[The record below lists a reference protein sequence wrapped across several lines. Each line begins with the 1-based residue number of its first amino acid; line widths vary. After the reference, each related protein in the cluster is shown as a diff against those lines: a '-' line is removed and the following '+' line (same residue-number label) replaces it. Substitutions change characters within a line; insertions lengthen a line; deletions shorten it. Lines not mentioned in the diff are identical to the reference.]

1 MNHGNDHTTIW
12 GTLSGTALGI
22 AASISSFDIVK
33 TIILGAI
40 GASVSFGVSLIWNK
54 VTNYFNNNQKTKK

>member
-22 AASISSFDIVK
+22 AATISSFDIVK

-40 GASVSFGVSLIWNK
+40 GATVSFGVSLLWNK
-54 VTNYFNNNQKTKK
+54 VANYFKQQKE

>member
-22 AASISSFDIVK
+22 AATISSFDIVK

-40 GASVSFGVSLIWNK
+40 GATVSFGVSLLWNK
-54 VTNYFNNNQKTKK
+54 VANYFKRQKD

>member
-22 AASISSFDIVK
+22 AATISSFDIVK

-40 GASVSFGVSLIWNK
+40 GATVSFGVSLLWNK
-54 VTNYFNNNQKTKK
+54 VANFFKQQSKN

>member
-1 MNHGNDHTTIW
+1 MNHGNDHNTIC

-22 AASISSFDIVK
+22 AASISSFDIIK

-40 GASVSFGVSLIWNK
+40 GASVSFGVSLLWNK
-54 VTNYFNNNQKTKK
+54 VANYFKQQQKD

>member
-22 AASISSFDIVK
+22 AASISSFDIIK

-40 GASVSFGVSLIWNK
+40 GASVSFGVSLFWNK
-54 VTNYFNNNQKTKK
+54 VANYFKQQQKD

>member
-22 AASISSFDIVK
+22 AASISSFDIIK

-40 GASVSFGVSLIWNK
+40 GASVSFGVSLLWHK
-54 VTNYFNNNQKTKK
+54 VAKYFKQQQKD

>member
-1 MNHGNDHTTIW
+1 MNNGNDHTTIW

-22 AASISSFDIVK
+22 AVSISSFDIIR

-40 GASVSFGVSLIWNK
+40 GASVSFGVSLLWKK
-54 VTNYFNNNQKTKK
+54 VSNYFKQ

>member
-22 AASISSFDIVK
+22 AASISSFDIIK

-40 GASVSFGVSLIWNK
+40 GASVSFAVSLLWNK
-54 VTNYFNNNQKTKK
+54 VANYFKQKQKD

>member
-22 AASISSFDIVK
+22 ALSISSFDIIR

-40 GASVSFGVSLIWNK
+40 GASVSFGVSLLWKK
-54 VTNYFNNNQKTKK
+54 VANYFKQQKD

>member
-22 AASISSFDIVK
+22 AASISSFDIIK
-33 TIILGAI
+33 TIILGAV
-40 GASVSFGVSLIWNK
+40 GASVSFGVSLLWNK
-54 VTNYFNNNQKTKK
+54 VANYFKQQQKD

>member
-1 MNHGNDHTTIW
+1 MNHGNDHTAIW

-22 AASISSFDIVK
+22 AASISSFDIIK

-40 GASVSFGVSLIWNK
+40 GASVSFGVSLLWHK
-54 VTNYFNNNQKTKK
+54 VANYFKQQQKD

>member
-12 GTLSGTALGI
+12 GTLSGTALSI
-22 AASISSFDIVK
+22 AASISSFDIIK

-40 GASVSFGVSLIWNK
+40 GASVSFGVSLLWNK
-54 VTNYFNNNQKTKK
+54 VANYFKQQQKD

>member
-22 AASISSFDIVK
+22 VATISSFDIVK

-40 GASVSFGVSLIWNK
+40 GATVSFGVSLLWNK
-54 VTNYFNNNQKTKK
+54 VANYFKQQKD

>member
-22 AASISSFDIVK
+22 SATISSFDIVK

-40 GASVSFGVSLIWNK
+40 GATVSFGVSLLWNK
-54 VTNYFNNNQKTKK
+54 VANYFKQQKD

>member
-22 AASISSFDIVK
+22 AATISSFDIVK

-40 GASVSFGVSLIWNK
+40 GATVSFGVSLLWNK
-54 VTNYFNNNQKTKK
+54 VANYFKQQKD

>member
-40 GASVSFGVSLIWNK
+40 GEKILSSV
-54 VTNYFNNNQKTKK
+54 

>member
-22 AASISSFDIVK
+22 AATISSFDIVK

-40 GASVSFGVSLIWNK
+40 GATVSFGVSLLWNK
-54 VTNYFNNNQKTKK
+54 VANFFKQQQKD

>member
-22 AASISSFDIVK
+22 AASISSCDIIK

-40 GASVSFGVSLIWNK
+40 GASVSFGVSLLWHK
-54 VTNYFNNNQKTKK
+54 VDNYFKQQQKD

>member
-22 AASISSFDIVK
+22 AATISSFDIVK

-40 GASVSFGVSLIWNK
+40 GATVSFGVSLLWNK
-54 VTNYFNNNQKTKK
+54 VANYFKQQSKN

>member
-22 AASISSFDIVK
+22 AASISSFDIIK
-33 TIILGAI
+33 TIILGAV
-40 GASVSFGVSLIWNK
+40 GASVSFGVSLLWNK
-54 VTNYFNNNQKTKK
+54 VANFFKQQQKD

>member
-22 AASISSFDIVK
+22 AASISSFDIIK

-40 GASVSFGVSLIWNK
+40 GASVSFGVSLLWNK
-54 VTNYFNNNQKTKK
+54 VANYFKQKQKD

>member
-22 AASISSFDIVK
+22 AATISSFDIVK

-40 GASVSFGVSLIWNK
+40 GATVSFGVSLLWTK
-54 VTNYFNNNQKTKK
+54 VANYFKQQKD

>member
-1 MNHGNDHTTIW
+1 MNHGNDHNTIW

-22 AASISSFDIVK
+22 AASISSFDVIK

-40 GASVSFGVSLIWNK
+40 GASVSFGVSLLWNK
-54 VTNYFNNNQKTKK
+54 VANYFKQQQKD

>member
-22 AASISSFDIVK
+22 VATISSFDIVK

-40 GASVSFGVSLIWNK
+40 GATVSFGVSLLWNK
-54 VTNYFNNNQKTKK
+54 VANFFKQQSKN

>member
-22 AASISSFDIVK
+22 AATISSFDIAV
-33 TIILGAI
+33 ILQRPLFI
-40 GASVSFGVSLIWNK
+40 FPSK
-54 VTNYFNNNQKTKK
+54 

>member
-22 AASISSFDIVK
+22 AASISSFDIIK
-33 TIILGAI
+33 TIILGDI
-40 GASVSFGVSLIWNK
+40 GASVSFGVSLLWNK
-54 VTNYFNNNQKTKK
+54 VANYFKQQQKD